1 MNRALMPIVCAAFA
15 ASGAALAAPP
25 ERGEVPRAGSPSC
38 MPGFVALSGTRTCVK
53 VSGRVRSEFVTGR
66 AWNGGLRSEGRIGLD
81 ARTMTE
87 HGPLRAVIRV
97 QGRKGDR

>member
-1 MNRALMPIVCAAFA
+1 MNRALMIIACA
-15 ASGAALAAPP
+15 SLSVPGGALAGPP
-25 ERGEVPRAGSPSC
+25 ERPDARKADARAC
-38 MPGFVALSGTRTCVK
+38 MPGFVAMSGTRTCVK

-66 AWNGGLRSEGRIGLD
+66 AWNAGLQSDGRIGLD